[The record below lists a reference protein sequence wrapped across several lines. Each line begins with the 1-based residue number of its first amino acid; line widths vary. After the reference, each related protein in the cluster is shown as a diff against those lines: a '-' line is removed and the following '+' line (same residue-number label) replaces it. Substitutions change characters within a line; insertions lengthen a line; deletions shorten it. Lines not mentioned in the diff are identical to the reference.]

1 MTRQGRT
8 RRAILAALAA
18 VPLVASG
25 VRETPLAEPR
35 PTIEAPRRIVVSL
48 SEGDPE
54 RANAVFSNLV
64 NIQGFYG
71 QDLVEIM
78 VVAYGPGV
86 RHLLRERSQVAE
98 RVASLQAYDIAF
110 VACGAT
116 LDTLGLGPEAVLD
129 GVQVVQNGLPEVV
142 ERQLMGWI
150 HLRP

>member
-1 MTRQGRT
+1 MR
-8 RRAILAALAA
+8 RRAMLAALAA
-18 VPLVASG
+18 IPLGAAG
-25 VRETPLAEPR
+25 VRETPLADPK
-35 PTIEAPRRIVVSL
+35 PTVEAPRRILVSL
-48 SEGDPE
+48 SEAEPG
-54 RANAVFSNLV
+54 RANAVFSNLI

-86 RHLLRERSQVAE
+86 RHMLREESQVAE
-98 RVASLQAYDIAF
+98 RVASLRAYGIEF

-116 LDTLGLGPEAVLD
+116 LDTLGLPPEAVLP

-142 ERQLMGWI
+142 ERQLMGWV